1 MGSKHLFCPCSAALQ
16 AWARA
21 AMAPPTN
28 SLLQRIR
35 SAGVSLSRFVCLC
48 VGQCLFKLHPICRAI
63 PRRDGD
69 ANATVAAAVSSA
81 VATYIKMAIAGG
93 VAQARID
100 NADSYQNV
108 AAVGRGMADSG
119 VPRASIWLLSK
130 VGNGLAMGFQDTL
143 DQFASICATQ
153 NVTYVDALLNHW
165 PTATAASK
173 EAACNSNDPA
183 FNATLCRLDT
193 WRALVQIFNSGGAK
207 SIGVSNYLVEH
218 LEEIR
223 LAGMVMPAINQI
235 PIHIYRSS
243 SWAETIDYCQRH
255 GIVVNSYSPLS
266 VPDWHVFPTSTG
278 MSATA
283 LVDPV
288 VTAVA
293 AAHARSPA
301 AVILNWLWQ
310 LGFVSNPRTYNPA
323 HMDDDLN
330 AYNFDLTPVEVAQLS
345 ARPQSWCSV
354 DNWYEC
360 APDKA
365 APPASPFTLR
375 EVRLRAMRA
384 AGSSCARSSAREV
397 LRHPQKR
404 RSRLTQTPTC
414 GNLTKPLSAG
424 KKNILLIGDSISM
437 TPPYTPGGYGHA
449 LEELLTARGYAVQH
463 AGGDFGGG
471 QGGDSEMGVLCT
483 NESYAG
489 GYFAGL
495 PDGAQF
501 DLIHFN
507 YGLHDLANY
516 SPALPPTP
524 LPKYGENLATIF
536 KVLARHS
543 KLQMWTSTT
552 PCPNVTTSY
561 DRSYDKVVAYNARA
575 VEALQPLAKTWLI
588 DDLFKAFIGFCGDH
602 YKSCSLQ
609 LPANVHLTPAGIAF
623 AAAHAADSIVAA
635 LQAAE

>member
-1 MGSKHLFCPCSAALQ
+1 
-16 AWARA
+16 
-21 AMAPPTN
+21 
-28 SLLQRIR
+28 
-35 SAGVSLSRFVCLC
+35 
-48 VGQCLFKLHPICRAI
+48 
-63 PRRDGD
+63 
-69 ANATVAAAVSSA
+69 
-81 VATYIKMAIAGG
+81 MAIAGG

-310 LGFVSNPRTYNPA
+310 LGFVSNPRTYSAA
-323 HMDDDLN
+323 HMDDDLK
-330 AYNFDLTPVEVAQLS
+330 AYNFDLTPAEVALLS
-345 ARPQSWCSV
+345 SRPQSWCSV
-354 DNWYEC
+354 DSWYEC
-360 APDKA
+360 APDSA
-365 APPASPFTLR
+365 APPASPFSRR
-375 EVRLRAMRA
+375 EVR
-384 AGSSCARSSAREV
+384 
-397 LRHPQKR
+397 
-404 RSRLTQTPTC
+404 
-414 GNLTKPLSAG
+414 
-424 KKNILLIGDSISM
+424 
-437 TPPYTPGGYGHA
+437 
-449 LEELLTARGYAVQH
+449 
-463 AGGDFGGG
+463 
-471 QGGDSEMGVLCT
+471 
-483 NESYAG
+483 
-489 GYFAGL
+489 
-495 PDGAQF
+495 
-501 DLIHFN
+501 
-507 YGLHDLANY
+507 
-516 SPALPPTP
+516 
-524 LPKYGENLATIF
+524 
-536 KVLARHS
+536 
-543 KLQMWTSTT
+543 
-552 PCPNVTTSY
+552 
-561 DRSYDKVVAYNARA
+561 
-575 VEALQPLAKTWLI
+575 
-588 DDLFKAFIGFCGDH
+588 
-602 YKSCSLQ
+602 
-609 LPANVHLTPAGIAF
+609 
-623 AAAHAADSIVAA
+623 
-635 LQAAE
+635 